1 MKGKGITERR
11 RLTAALTVTLIVA
24 VVCFFSLNS
33 FSFGATSEKSGKSS
47 SDKVSTTDSSGGN
60 DGKETVYIMQKAD
73 GNEYKR
79 VVSDEGNLKYKG
91 YDDAQL
97 PVTMK
102 VSYTLDGKDIDPAD
116 LAGESGHVKIHITYK
131 NNVKRDS
138 VYVPFAV
145 MTAFILDNDDFSN
158 VSVDNGKVIDDGT
171 RNTVVGY
178 ALPGLSE
185 SLSLNLSELDSG
197 AKDIDVPESVTIE
210 CDTTKYNVE
219 NVYSVVTDEMFQ
231 DIDMSD
237 VNNAS
242 DLKDKMDEV
251 KSAAKK
257 LANGTSQLSNGAD
270 KVASGAGK
278 LSAASKTIRNGAKGV
293 ANGTKQLQS
302 GTPALTGGISKLSA
316 GSKKVLDGNAALLAG
331 LQKMYGT
338 APKKADLSDG
348 SGTLKL
354 AAGAKALNSEVQA
367 LNLSKVSL
375 TEEQKKEIQTAA
387 ASSDKVTGAATQLS
401 SGIGAGVAG
410 KLKSTISSD
419 STKSATASKV
429 LADEN
434 VQKAVKALEAAGY
447 TEAQAKA
454 VFSGVV
460 SATLDGAASQISA
473 DTVTSSI
480 SGNVETAV
488 QQVAGAA
495 AVSGAQGVVDETNK
509 TIAGY
514 SGKITAL
521 KSATKQLQEGAEEVN
536 VGLVGKD
543 GKAEGEDNLI
553 GAAKELTAGSSE
565 VYSGITA
572 LQGGSKE
579 LVSGVNKLASGSMQL
594 YNGTVT
600 FSSKE
605 AELAS
610 GAAALAKG
618 AKTLDKSVDSAMNKA
633 KSEIDKLNASNLLDV
648 VDNAK
653 AIQKAAQNYN
663 SFGNTKTYKSVTFIY
678 KMDEVS
684 PK

>member
-1 MKGKGITERR
+1 MKGKGITERG
-11 RLTAALTVTLIVA
+11 RLTAALAVTLIVA

-47 SDKVSTTDSSGGN
+47 SNKVSTTDSSGGN
-60 DGKETVYIMQKAD
+60 DGKETVYIMQKAN

-102 VSYTLDGKDIDPAD
+102 VSYTLDGKAISPAD
-116 LAGESGHVKIHITYK
+116 LAGESGHVKIHITYT
-131 NNVKRDS
+131 NNIKRNN

-145 MTAFILDNDDFSN
+145 MTAFIFDNDDFSN

-197 AKDIDVPESVTIE
+197 AKDIDIPESVTIE

-219 NVYSVVTDEMFQ
+219 NAYSVVTDEMFQ

-278 LSAASKTIRNGAKGV
+278 LSAASKTIKNGAKDV
-293 ANGTKQLQS
+293 ASGTNLLKS
-302 GTPALTGGISKLSA
+302 KTPALAGGVSKLAA
-316 GSKKVLDGNAALLAG
+316 GSKQVSDGNAALLAG

-338 APKKADLSDG
+338 APTKADLSDG
-348 SGTLKL
+348 SGTQKL

-375 TEEQKKEIQTAA
+375 TEEQKTKIQTAA
-387 ASSDKVTGAATQLS
+387 ASKVTGAATQLS
-401 SGIGAGVAG
+401 TGIGAGVAG
-410 KLKSTISSD
+410 KLKSTISAD
-419 STKSATASKV
+419 SAKSTTVSKV

-434 VQKAVKALEAAGY
+434 IQKAVKALEAAGY
-447 TEAQAKA
+447 TEAEAKA

-460 SATLDGAASQISA
+460 STTLDGAASQISA
-473 DTVTSSI
+473 DAVTGSI
-480 SGNVETAV
+480 SGNVESTV

-509 TIAGY
+509 TIEGY

-521 KSATKQLQEGAEEVN
+521 KSATKQLQEGTEEVN
-536 VGLVGKD
+536 VGLAGKD
-543 GKAEGEDNLI
+543 GKGEGEDNLI
-553 GAAKELTAGSSE
+553 GASKELADGSSE

-594 YNGTVT
+594 YNGTVI

-653 AIQKAAQNYN
+653 AIQKAAQDYN

>member
-1 MKGKGITERR
+1 MKGKGITERG
-11 RLTAALTVTLIVA
+11 RLTAALAVTLIVA

-47 SDKVSTTDSSGGN
+47 SNKVSTTDSSGGN
-60 DGKETVYIMQKAD
+60 DGKETVYIMQKAN

-102 VSYTLDGKDIDPAD
+102 VSYTLDGKAISPAD
-116 LAGESGHVKIHITYK
+116 LAGESGHVKIHITYT
-131 NNVKRDS
+131 NNIKRNN

-145 MTAFILDNDDFSN
+145 MTAFIFDNDDFSN

-197 AKDIDVPESVTIE
+197 AKDIDIPESVTIE

-219 NVYSVVTDEMFQ
+219 NAYSVVTDEMFQ

-278 LSAASKTIRNGAKGV
+278 LSAASKTIKNGAKDV
-293 ANGTKQLQS
+293 ASGTNLLKS
-302 GTPALTGGISKLSA
+302 KTPALAGGVSKLAA
-316 GSKKVLDGNAALLAG
+316 GSKQVSDGNAALLAG
-331 LQKMYGT
+331 LKEMHGQVNVLASGASDVSKGANVVSKGIPQVISEITDMLEKITANNDSINKGT
-338 APKKADLSDG
+338 DEVVDTIITSVNQQMKAAGLNNISITEENYAAQIGSAISKADSGISQYDAAIKKLEADGQSDSDTYKEAVAAKAKLEVEKANLQETKKQLDALTNYH
-348 SGTLKL
+348 SGVKSYTQGVSDVLHRIEKNEDISKL
-354 AAGAKALNSEVQA
+354 EAGAKSVASGADNVSGGVNKVKDALSDDGDLVKGAQSLSQGSKEVY
-367 LNLSKVSL
+367 
-375 TEEQKKEIQTAA
+375 
-387 ASSDKVTGAATQLS
+387 D
-401 SGIGAGVAG
+401 
-410 KLKSTISSD
+410 
-419 STKSATASKV
+419 
-429 LADEN
+429 
-434 VQKAVKALEAAGY
+434 
-447 TEAQAKA
+447 
-454 VFSGVV
+454 GVV
-460 SATLDGAASQISA
+460 
-473 DTVTSSI
+473 
-480 SGNVETAV
+480 
-488 QQVAGAA
+488 
-495 AVSGAQGVVDETNK
+495 
-509 TIAGY
+509 
-514 SGKITAL
+514 
-521 KSATKQLQEGAEEVN
+521 
-536 VGLVGKD
+536 
-543 GKAEGEDNLI
+543 
-553 GAAKELTAGSSE
+553 
-565 VYSGITA
+565 A
-572 LQGGSKE
+572 LQGRSTE

-653 AIQKAAQNYN
+653 AIQKAAQDYN

>member
-1 MKGKGITERR
+1 MKGKGITERG
-11 RLTAALTVTLIVA
+11 RLTAALAVTLIVA

-47 SDKVSTTDSSGGN
+47 SNKVSTTDSSGGN
-60 DGKETVYIMQKAD
+60 DGKETVYIMQKAN

-102 VSYTLDGKDIDPAD
+102 VSYTLDGKAISPAD
-116 LAGESGHVKIHITYK
+116 LAGESGHVKIHITYT
-131 NNVKRDS
+131 NNIKRNN

-145 MTAFILDNDDFSN
+145 MTAFIFDNDDFSN

-197 AKDIDVPESVTIE
+197 AKDIDIPESVTIE

-219 NVYSVVTDEMFQ
+219 NAYSVVTDEMFQ

-278 LSAASKTIRNGAKGV
+278 LSAASKTIKNGAKDV
-293 ANGTKQLQS
+293 ASGTNLLKS
-302 GTPALTGGISKLSA
+302 KTPALAGGVSKLAA
-316 GSKKVLDGNAALLAG
+316 GSKQVSDGNAALLAG

-338 APKKADLSDG
+338 APTKADLSDG
-348 SGTLKL
+348 SGTQKL
-354 AAGAKALNSEVQA
+354 AVGAKALNSEVQA

-375 TEEQKKEIQTAA
+375 TEEQKTKIQTAA
-387 ASSDKVTGAATQLS
+387 ASKVTGAATQLS
-401 SGIGAGVAG
+401 TGIGAGVAG
-410 KLKSTISSD
+410 KLKSTISAD
-419 STKSATASKV
+419 SAKSTTASKV

-434 VQKAVKALEAAGY
+434 IQKAVKALEAAGY
-447 TEAQAKA
+447 TEAEAKA

-460 SATLDGAASQISA
+460 STTLDGAASQISA
-473 DTVTSSI
+473 DAVTGSI
-480 SGNVETAV
+480 SGNVESTV

-509 TIAGY
+509 TIEGY

-521 KSATKQLQEGAEEVN
+521 KSATKQLQEGTEEVN
-536 VGLVGKD
+536 VGLAGKD
-543 GKAEGEDNLI
+543 GKGEGEDNLI
-553 GAAKELTAGSSE
+553 GASKELADGSSE

-594 YNGTVT
+594 YNGTVI

-653 AIQKAAQNYN
+653 AIQKAAQDYN

>member
-1 MKGKGITERR
+1 MKGKGITERG
-11 RLTAALTVTLIVA
+11 RLTAALAVTLIVA

-47 SDKVSTTDSSGGN
+47 SNKVSTTDSSGGN
-60 DGKETVYIMQKAD
+60 DGKETVYIMQKAN

-102 VSYTLDGKDIDPAD
+102 VSYTLDGKAISPAD
-116 LAGESGHVKIHITYK
+116 LAGESGHVKIHITYT
-131 NNVKRDS
+131 NNIKRNN

-145 MTAFILDNDDFSN
+145 MTAFIFDNDDFST

-197 AKDIDVPESVTIE
+197 AKDIDIPESVTIE

-219 NVYSVVTDEMFQ
+219 NAYSVVTDEMFQ

-251 KSAAKK
+251 KNAAKK

-278 LSAASKTIRNGAKGV
+278 LSAASKTIKNGAKDV
-293 ANGTKQLQS
+293 ASGTNLLKS
-302 GTPALTGGISKLSA
+302 KTPALAGGVSKLAA
-316 GSKKVLDGNAALLAG
+316 GSKQVSDGNAALLAG

-338 APKKADLSDG
+338 APTKADLSDG
-348 SGTLKL
+348 SGTQKL

-375 TEEQKKEIQTAA
+375 TEEQKTKIQTAA
-387 ASSDKVTGAATQLS
+387 ASKVTGAATQLS
-401 SGIGAGVAG
+401 TGIGAGVAG
-410 KLKSTISSD
+410 KLKSTISAD
-419 STKSATASKV
+419 SAKSTTVSKV

-434 VQKAVKALEAAGY
+434 IQKAVKALEAEGY
-447 TEAQAKA
+447 TEAEAKA

-460 SATLDGAASQISA
+460 STTLDGAASQISA
-473 DTVTSSI
+473 DAVTGSI
-480 SGNVETAV
+480 SGNVESTV

-509 TIAGY
+509 TIEGY

-521 KSATKQLQEGAEEVN
+521 KSATKHLQEG
-536 VGLVGKD
+536 
-543 GKAEGEDNLI
+543 
-553 GAAKELTAGSSE
+553 T
-565 VYSGITA
+565 
-572 LQGGSKE
+572 
-579 LVSGVNKLASGSMQL
+579 
-594 YNGTVT
+594 
-600 FSSKE
+600 
-605 AELAS
+605 
-610 GAAALAKG
+610 
-618 AKTLDKSVDSAMNKA
+618 
-633 KSEIDKLNASNLLDV
+633 
-648 VDNAK
+648 
-653 AIQKAAQNYN
+653 
-663 SFGNTKTYKSVTFIY
+663 
-678 KMDEVS
+678 
-684 PK
+684 

>member
-1 MKGKGITERR
+1 MKGKGITERG
-11 RLTAALTVTLIVA
+11 RLTAALAVTLIVA

-47 SDKVSTTDSSGGN
+47 SNKVSTTDSSGGN
-60 DGKETVYIMQKAD
+60 DGKETVYIMQKAN

-102 VSYTLDGKDIDPAD
+102 VSYTLDGKAISPAD
-116 LAGESGHVKIHITYK
+116 LAGESGHVKIHITYT
-131 NNVKRDS
+131 NNIKRNN

-145 MTAFILDNDDFSN
+145 MTAFIFDNDDFSN

-197 AKDIDVPESVTIE
+197 AKDIDIPESVTIE

-219 NVYSVVTDEMFQ
+219 NAYSVVTDEMFQ

-278 LSAASKTIRNGAKGV
+278 LSAASKTIKNGAKDV
-293 ANGTKQLQS
+293 ASGTNLLKS
-302 GTPALTGGISKLSA
+302 KTPALTGGISKLAA
-316 GSKKVLDGNAALLAG
+316 GSKQVSDGNAALLAG

-338 APKKADLSDG
+338 APTKADLSDG
-348 SGTLKL
+348 SGTQKL

-375 TEEQKKEIQTAA
+375 TEEQKTKIQTAA
-387 ASSDKVTGAATQLS
+387 ASKVTGAATQLS
-401 SGIGAGVAG
+401 TGIGAGVAG
-410 KLKSTISSD
+410 KLKSTISAD
-419 STKSATASKV
+419 SAKSTTVSKV

-434 VQKAVKALEAAGY
+434 IQKAVKALEAAGY
-447 TEAQAKA
+447 TEAEAKA

-460 SATLDGAASQISA
+460 STTLDGAASQISA
-473 DTVTSSI
+473 DAVTGSI
-480 SGNVETAV
+480 SGNVESTV

-509 TIAGY
+509 TIEGY

-521 KSATKQLQEGAEEVN
+521 KSATKQLQEGTEEVN
-536 VGLVGKD
+536 VGLAGKD
-543 GKAEGEDNLI
+543 GKGEGEDNLI
-553 GAAKELTAGSSE
+553 GASKELADGSSE

-594 YNGTVT
+594 YNGTVI

-618 AKTLDKSVDSAMNKA
+618 AKTLDKSVDSAMNEA

-653 AIQKAAQNYN
+653 AIQNAAQNYN

>member
-1 MKGKGITERR
+1 MKGKGITERG
-11 RLTAALTVTLIVA
+11 RLTAALAVTLIVA

-47 SDKVSTTDSSGGN
+47 SNKVSTTDSSGGN
-60 DGKETVYIMQKAD
+60 DGKETVYIMQKAN

-102 VSYTLDGKDIDPAD
+102 VSYTLDGKAISPAD
-116 LAGESGHVKIHITYK
+116 LAGESGHVKIHITYT
-131 NNVKRDS
+131 NNIKRNN

-145 MTAFILDNDDFSN
+145 MTAFIFDNDDFSN

-197 AKDIDVPESVTIE
+197 AKDIDIPESVTIE

-219 NVYSVVTDEMFQ
+219 NAYSVVTDEMFQ

-278 LSAASKTIRNGAKGV
+278 LSAASKTIKNGAKDV
-293 ANGTKQLQS
+293 ASGTNLLKS
-302 GTPALTGGISKLSA
+302 KTPALAGGVSKLAA
-316 GSKKVLDGNAALLAG
+316 GSKQVSDGNAALLAG
-331 LQKMYGT
+331 LKEMHGQVNVLASGASDVSKGANVVSKGIPQVISEITDKLEKITANNDSINKGT
-338 APKKADLSDG
+338 DEVVDTIITSVNQQMKAAGLNNISITEENYAAQIGSAISKADSGISQYDAAIKKLEADGQSDSDTYKEAVAAKAKLEVEKANLQETKKQLDALTNYH
-348 SGTLKL
+348 SGVKSYTQGVSDVLHGIEKNGDISEL
-354 AAGAKALNSEVQA
+354 EAGAKSVASGADNVSGGVNKVKDALSDDGDLVKGAQSLSQGSKEVY
-367 LNLSKVSL
+367 
-375 TEEQKKEIQTAA
+375 
-387 ASSDKVTGAATQLS
+387 D
-401 SGIGAGVAG
+401 
-410 KLKSTISSD
+410 
-419 STKSATASKV
+419 
-429 LADEN
+429 
-434 VQKAVKALEAAGY
+434 
-447 TEAQAKA
+447 
-454 VFSGVV
+454 GVV
-460 SATLDGAASQISA
+460 
-473 DTVTSSI
+473 
-480 SGNVETAV
+480 
-488 QQVAGAA
+488 
-495 AVSGAQGVVDETNK
+495 
-509 TIAGY
+509 
-514 SGKITAL
+514 
-521 KSATKQLQEGAEEVN
+521 
-536 VGLVGKD
+536 
-543 GKAEGEDNLI
+543 
-553 GAAKELTAGSSE
+553 
-565 VYSGITA
+565 A
-572 LQGGSKE
+572 LQGGSTE

-653 AIQKAAQNYN
+653 AIQKAAQDYN

>member
-1 MKGKGITERR
+1 MKGKGITERG
-11 RLTAALTVTLIVA
+11 RLTAALAVTLIVA

-47 SDKVSTTDSSGGN
+47 SNKVSTTDSSGGN
-60 DGKETVYIMQKAD
+60 DGKETVYIMQKAN

-102 VSYTLDGKDIDPAD
+102 VSYTLDGKAISPAD
-116 LAGESGHVKIHITYK
+116 LAGESGHVKIHITYT
-131 NNVKRDS
+131 NNIKRNN

-145 MTAFILDNDDFSN
+145 MTAFIFDNDDFSN

-197 AKDIDVPESVTIE
+197 AKDIDIPESVTIE

-219 NVYSVVTDEMFQ
+219 NAYSVVTDEMFQ

-278 LSAASKTIRNGAKGV
+278 LSAASKTIKNGAKDV
-293 ANGTKQLQS
+293 ASGTNLLKS
-302 GTPALTGGISKLSA
+302 KTPALAGGVSKLA
-316 GSKKVLDGNAALLAG
+316 TGSKQVSDGNAALLAG

-338 APKKADLSDG
+338 APTKADLSDG
-348 SGTLKL
+348 SGTQKL

-375 TEEQKKEIQTAA
+375 TEEQKTKIQTAA
-387 ASSDKVTGAATQLS
+387 ASKVTGAATQLS
-401 SGIGAGVAG
+401 TGIGAGVAG
-410 KLKSTISSD
+410 KLKSTISAD
-419 STKSATASKV
+419 STKSTTASKV

-434 VQKAVKALEAAGY
+434 IQKAVKALEAAGY
-447 TEAQAKA
+447 TEAEAKA

-460 SATLDGAASQISA
+460 STTLDGAASQISA
-473 DTVTSSI
+473 DAVTGSI
-480 SGNVETAV
+480 SGNVESTV

-509 TIAGY
+509 TIEGY

-521 KSATKQLQEGAEEVN
+521 KSATKQLQEGTEEVN
-536 VGLVGKD
+536 VGLAGKD
-543 GKAEGEDNLI
+543 GKGEGEDNLI
-553 GAAKELTAGSSE
+553 GASKELADGSSE

-594 YNGTVT
+594 YNGTVI

-653 AIQKAAQNYN
+653 AIQNAAQNYN

-684 PK
+684 PI

>member
-1 MKGKGITERR
+1 MKGKGITERG
-11 RLTAALTVTLIVA
+11 RLTAALAVTLIVA

-47 SDKVSTTDSSGGN
+47 SNKVSTTDSSGGN
-60 DGKETVYIMQKAD
+60 DGKETVYIMQKAN

-102 VSYTLDGKDIDPAD
+102 VSYTLDGKAISPAD
-116 LAGESGHVKIHITYK
+116 LAGESGHVKIHITYT
-131 NNVKRDS
+131 NNIKRNN

-145 MTAFILDNDDFSN
+145 MTAFIFDNDDFSN

-197 AKDIDVPESVTIE
+197 AKDIDIPESVTIE

-219 NVYSVVTDEMFQ
+219 NAYSVVTDEMFQ

-251 KSAAKK
+251 KNAAKK

-278 LSAASKTIRNGAKGV
+278 LSAASKTIKNGAKDV
-293 ANGTKQLQS
+293 ASGTNLLKS
-302 GTPALTGGISKLSA
+302 KTPALAGGVSKLAA
-316 GSKKVLDGNAALLAG
+316 GSKQVSDGNAALLAG

-338 APKKADLSDG
+338 APTKADLSDG
-348 SGTLKL
+348 SGTQKL

-375 TEEQKKEIQTAA
+375 TEEQKTKIQTAA
-387 ASSDKVTGAATQLS
+387 ASKVTGAATQLS
-401 SGIGAGVAG
+401 TGIGAGVAG
-410 KLKSTISSD
+410 KLKSTISAD
-419 STKSATASKV
+419 SAKSTTVSKV

-434 VQKAVKALEAAGY
+434 IQKAVKALEAAGY
-447 TEAQAKA
+447 TEAEAKA

-460 SATLDGAASQISA
+460 STTLDGAASQISA
-473 DTVTSSI
+473 DAVTGSI
-480 SGNVETAV
+480 SGNVESTV

-521 KSATKQLQEGAEEVN
+521 KSATKQLQEGTEEVN
-536 VGLVGKD
+536 VGLAGKD
-543 GKAEGEDNLI
+543 GKGEGEDNLI
-553 GAAKELTAGSSE
+553 GASKELADGSSE

-594 YNGTVT
+594 YNGTVI

-610 GAAALAKG
+610 GAATLAKG

-653 AIQKAAQNYN
+653 AIQKAAQDYN

>member
-1 MKGKGITERR
+1 MKGKGITERG
-11 RLTAALTVTLIVA
+11 RLTAALAVTLIVA

-47 SDKVSTTDSSGGN
+47 SNKVSTTDSSGGN
-60 DGKETVYIMQKAD
+60 DGKETVYIMQKAN

-102 VSYTLDGKDIDPAD
+102 VSYTLDGKAISPAD
-116 LAGESGHVKIHITYK
+116 LAGESGHVKIHITYT
-131 NNVKRDS
+131 NNIKRNN

-145 MTAFILDNDDFSN
+145 MTAFIFDNDDFSN

-197 AKDIDVPESVTIE
+197 AKDIDIPESVTIE

-219 NVYSVVTDEMFQ
+219 NAYSVVTDEMFQ

-278 LSAASKTIRNGAKGV
+278 LSAASKTIKNGAKDV
-293 ANGTKQLQS
+293 ASGTNLLKS
-302 GTPALTGGISKLSA
+302 KTPALAGGVSKLAA
-316 GSKKVLDGNAALLAG
+316 GSKQVSDGNAALLAG
-331 LQKMYGT
+331 LKEMHGQVNVLASGASDVSKGANVVSKGIPQVISGITDKLEKIT
-338 APKKADLSDG
+338 ANNDSINKETDEVVDTIITSVNQQMKAAGLNNISITEENYAAQIGSAISKADSGISQYDAAIKKLEADGQSDSDTYKEAVAAKAKLEVEKANLQETKKQLDALTNYH
-348 SGTLKL
+348 SGVKSYTQGDSDVLHEIEKNEDISKL
-354 AAGAKALNSEVQA
+354 EAGAKSVASGADNVSGGVNKVKDALSDDGDLVKGAQSLSQGSKEVY
-367 LNLSKVSL
+367 
-375 TEEQKKEIQTAA
+375 
-387 ASSDKVTGAATQLS
+387 D
-401 SGIGAGVAG
+401 
-410 KLKSTISSD
+410 
-419 STKSATASKV
+419 
-429 LADEN
+429 
-434 VQKAVKALEAAGY
+434 
-447 TEAQAKA
+447 
-454 VFSGVV
+454 GVV
-460 SATLDGAASQISA
+460 
-473 DTVTSSI
+473 
-480 SGNVETAV
+480 
-488 QQVAGAA
+488 
-495 AVSGAQGVVDETNK
+495 
-509 TIAGY
+509 
-514 SGKITAL
+514 
-521 KSATKQLQEGAEEVN
+521 
-536 VGLVGKD
+536 
-543 GKAEGEDNLI
+543 
-553 GAAKELTAGSSE
+553 
-565 VYSGITA
+565 A
-572 LQGGSKE
+572 LQGGSTE

-653 AIQKAAQNYN
+653 AIQKAAQDYN

>member
-1 MKGKGITERR
+1 MKGKGITERG
-11 RLTAALTVTLIVA
+11 RLTAALAVTLIVA

-47 SDKVSTTDSSGGN
+47 SNKVSTTDSSGGN
-60 DGKETVYIMQKAD
+60 DGKETVYIMQKAN

-102 VSYTLDGKDIDPAD
+102 VSYTLDGKAISPAD
-116 LAGESGHVKIHITYK
+116 LAGESGHVKIHITYT
-131 NNVKRDS
+131 NNIKRNN

-145 MTAFILDNDDFSN
+145 MTAFIFDNDDFSN

-197 AKDIDVPESVTIE
+197 AKDIDIPESVTIE

-219 NVYSVVTDEMFQ
+219 NAYSVVTDEMFQ

-278 LSAASKTIRNGAKGV
+278 LSAASKTIKNGAKDV
-293 ANGTKQLQS
+293 ASGTNLIKS
-302 GTPALTGGISKLSA
+302 KTPALARGVSKLAA
-316 GSKKVLDGNAALLAG
+316 GSKQVSDGNAALLAG
-331 LQKMYGT
+331 LKEMHGQVNVLASGASDVSKGANDVSKGIPQVISGITDNLEEITANNDSINKGT
-338 APKKADLSDG
+338 DEVVDTIITSVNQQMKAAGLNNISITEENYADQIGSAISKAD
-348 SGTLKL
+348 
-354 AAGAKALNSEVQA
+354 
-367 LNLSKVSL
+367 
-375 TEEQKKEIQTAA
+375 
-387 ASSDKVTGAATQLS
+387 
-401 SGIGAGVAG
+401 SGISQYDAAI
-410 KLKSTISSD
+410 KR
-419 STKSATASKV
+419 
-429 LADEN
+429 
-434 VQKAVKALEAAGY
+434 LEAAGQSDSDTY
-447 TEAQAKA
+447 KEAVAAKA
-454 VFSGVV
+454 KLEVEKANLQGTKKQLDALTNYHSGVKSYTQGV
-460 SATLDGAASQISA
+460 SDVLHGIEKSKDIS
-473 DTVTSSI
+473 
-480 SGNVETAV
+480 ELE
-488 QQVAGAA
+488 AGAKSVA
-495 AVSGAQGVVDETNK
+495 SGADSVSGGVNKVKDALSDDGDLVKGAQSLSQGSKEVYDGVV
-509 TIAGY
+509 
-514 SGKITAL
+514 
-521 KSATKQLQEGAEEVN
+521 
-536 VGLVGKD
+536 
-543 GKAEGEDNLI
+543 
-553 GAAKELTAGSSE
+553 
-565 VYSGITA
+565 A
-572 LQGGSKE
+572 LQGGSTE

-594 YNGTVT
+594 YNGTVI

-653 AIQKAAQNYN
+653 AIQKAAQDYN

>member
-1 MKGKGITERR
+1 MKGKGITERG
-11 RLTAALTVTLIVA
+11 RLTAALAVTLIVA

-47 SDKVSTTDSSGGN
+47 SNKVSTTDSSGGN
-60 DGKETVYIMQKAD
+60 DGKETVYIMQKAN

-102 VSYTLDGKDIDPAD
+102 VSYTLDGKAISPAD
-116 LAGESGHVKIHITYK
+116 LAGESGHVKIHITYT
-131 NNVKRDS
+131 NNIKRNN

-145 MTAFILDNDDFSN
+145 MTAFIFDNDDFSN

-197 AKDIDVPESVTIE
+197 AKDIDIPESVTIE

-219 NVYSVVTDEMFQ
+219 NAYSVVTDEMFQ

-278 LSAASKTIRNGAKGV
+278 LSAASKTIKNGAKDV
-293 ANGTKQLQS
+293 ASGTNLLKS
-302 GTPALTGGISKLSA
+302 KTPALTGGISKLAA
-316 GSKKVLDGNAALLAG
+316 GSKQVSDGNAALLAG
-331 LQKMYGT
+331 LKKMHSQVNVLASGASDVSKGANDVSKVVSGITDNLKKITANNDSINKGT
-338 APKKADLSDG
+338 DEVVDTIIASVNQQMK
-348 SGTLKL
+348 
-354 AAGAKALNSEVQA
+354 AAGLGTI
-367 LNLSKVSL
+367 
-375 TEEQKKEIQTAA
+375 TEKNY
-387 ASSDKVTGAATQLS
+387 ASQLGS
-401 SGIGAGVAG
+401 AISSADSGISQYDAAI
-410 KLKSTISSD
+410 KK
-419 STKSATASKV
+419 
-429 LADEN
+429 
-434 VQKAVKALEAAGY
+434 LEAAGQTDSDTY
-447 TEAQAKA
+447 KEAVAAKA
-454 VFSGVV
+454 KLEVEKATLQGTKKQLDALTNYHSGVKSYTQGV
-460 SATLDGAASQISA
+460 SDVLNGIEKSEDISKL
-473 DTVTSSI
+473 
-480 SGNVETAV
+480 E
-488 QQVAGAA
+488 AGAKSVA
-495 AVSGAQGVVDETNK
+495 YGADSVSGGVNKVKDALSDDGDLVKGAQ
-509 TIAGY
+509 
-514 SGKITAL
+514 SL
-521 KSATKQLQEGAEEVN
+521 SQ
-536 VGLVGKD
+536 
-543 GKAEGEDNLI
+543 
-553 GAAKELTAGSSE
+553 GSKE

-572 LQGGSKE
+572 LQGGSTE

-633 KSEIDKLNASNLLDV
+633 KSEIDKLSASNLLDV

-653 AIQKAAQNYN
+653 AIQKAAQDYN

>member
-1 MKGKGITERR
+1 MKGKGITERG
-11 RLTAALTVTLIVA
+11 RLTAALAVTLIVA

-33 FSFGATSEKSGKSS
+33 FSFGATSEKNGKSS
-47 SDKVSTTDSSGGN
+47 SNKVSTTDSSG
-60 DGKETVYIMQKAD
+60 GKETVYIMQKAN

-102 VSYTLDGKDIDPAD
+102 VSYTLDGKAISPAD
-116 LAGESGHVKIHITYK
+116 LAGESGHVKIHITYT
-131 NNVKRDS
+131 NNIKRNN

-145 MTAFILDNDDFSN
+145 MTAFIFDNDDFSN

-197 AKDIDVPESVTIE
+197 AKDIDIPESVTIE

-219 NVYSVVTDEMFQ
+219 NAYSVVTDEMFQ

-278 LSAASKTIRNGAKGV
+278 LSAASKTIKNGAKDV
-293 ANGTKQLQS
+293 ASGTNLLKS
-302 GTPALTGGISKLSA
+302 KTPALAGGVSKLAA
-316 GSKKVLDGNAALLAG
+316 GSKQVSDGNAALLAG
-331 LQKMYGT
+331 LKEMHGQVNVLASGASDVSKGANDVSKGIPQVISGITDNLEEITANNDSINKGT
-338 APKKADLSDG
+338 DEVVDTIITSVNQQMKAAGLNNISITEENYAAQIGSAISKAD
-348 SGTLKL
+348 
-354 AAGAKALNSEVQA
+354 
-367 LNLSKVSL
+367 
-375 TEEQKKEIQTAA
+375 
-387 ASSDKVTGAATQLS
+387 
-401 SGIGAGVAG
+401 SGISQYDAAI
-410 KLKSTISSD
+410 KK
-419 STKSATASKV
+419 
-429 LADEN
+429 
-434 VQKAVKALEAAGY
+434 LEAAGQSDSDTY
-447 TEAQAKA
+447 KEAVAAKA
-454 VFSGVV
+454 KLEVEKANLQGTKKQLDALTNYHSGVKSYTQGV
-460 SATLDGAASQISA
+460 SDVLHGIEKSKDISKL
-473 DTVTSSI
+473 
-480 SGNVETAV
+480 E
-488 QQVAGAA
+488 AGAKSVA
-495 AVSGAQGVVDETNK
+495 SGADSVSGGVNKVKDALSDDGDLVKGAQSLSQGSKEVYDGVV
-509 TIAGY
+509 
-514 SGKITAL
+514 
-521 KSATKQLQEGAEEVN
+521 
-536 VGLVGKD
+536 
-543 GKAEGEDNLI
+543 
-553 GAAKELTAGSSE
+553 
-565 VYSGITA
+565 A
-572 LQGGSKE
+572 LQGGSTE

-653 AIQKAAQNYN
+653 AIQKAAQDYN

>member
-1 MKGKGITERR
+1 MKGKGITERG
-11 RLTAALTVTLIVA
+11 RLTAALAVTLIVA

-47 SDKVSTTDSSGGN
+47 SNKVSTTDSSGGN
-60 DGKETVYIMQKAD
+60 DGKETVYIMQKAN

-102 VSYTLDGKDIDPAD
+102 VSYTLDGKAISPAD
-116 LAGESGHVKIHITYK
+116 LAGESGHVKIHITYT
-131 NNVKRDS
+131 NNIKRNN

-145 MTAFILDNDDFSN
+145 MTAFIFDNDDFSN

-197 AKDIDVPESVTIE
+197 AKDIDIPESVTIE

-219 NVYSVVTDEMFQ
+219 NAYSVVTDEMFQ

-278 LSAASKTIRNGAKGV
+278 LSAASKTIKNGAKDV
-293 ANGTKQLQS
+293 ASGTNLLKS
-302 GTPALTGGISKLSA
+302 KTPALAGGVSKLA
-316 GSKKVLDGNAALLAG
+316 TGSKQVSDGNAALLAG

-338 APKKADLSDG
+338 APTKADLSDG
-348 SGTLKL
+348 SGTQKL

-375 TEEQKKEIQTAA
+375 TEEQKTKIQTAA
-387 ASSDKVTGAATQLS
+387 ASKVTGAATQLS
-401 SGIGAGVAG
+401 TGIGAGVAG
-410 KLKSTISSD
+410 KLKSTISAD
-419 STKSATASKV
+419 STKSTTASKV

-434 VQKAVKALEAAGY
+434 IQKAVKALEAAGY
-447 TEAQAKA
+447 TEAEAKA

-460 SATLDGAASQISA
+460 STTLDGAASQISA
-473 DTVTSSI
+473 DAVTGSI
-480 SGNVETAV
+480 SGNVESTV

-509 TIAGY
+509 TIEGY

-521 KSATKQLQEGAEEVN
+521 KSATKQLQEGTEEVN
-536 VGLVGKD
+536 VGLAGKD
-543 GKAEGEDNLI
+543 GKGEGEDNLI
-553 GAAKELTAGSSE
+553 GASKELADGSSE

-594 YNGTVT
+594 YNGTVI

-653 AIQKAAQNYN
+653 AIQNAAQNYN

>member
-1 MKGKGITERR
+1 MKGKGITERG
-11 RLTAALTVTLIVA
+11 RLTAALAVTLIVA

-47 SDKVSTTDSSGGN
+47 SNKVSTTDSSGGN
-60 DGKETVYIMQKAD
+60 DGKETVYIMQKAN

-102 VSYTLDGKDIDPAD
+102 VSYTLDGKAISPAD
-116 LAGESGHVKIHITYK
+116 LAGESGHVKIHITYT
-131 NNVKRDS
+131 NNIKRNN

-145 MTAFILDNDDFSN
+145 MTAFIFDNDDFSN

-197 AKDIDVPESVTIE
+197 AKDIDIPESVTIE

-219 NVYSVVTDEMFQ
+219 NAYSVVTDEMFQ

-278 LSAASKTIRNGAKGV
+278 LSAASKTIKNGAKDV
-293 ANGTKQLQS
+293 ASGTNLLKS
-302 GTPALTGGISKLSA
+302 KTPALAGGVSKLAA
-316 GSKKVLDGNAALLAG
+316 GSKQVSDGNAALLAG

-338 APKKADLSDG
+338 APTKADLSDG
-348 SGTLKL
+348 SGTQKL
-354 AAGAKALNSEVQA
+354 AVGAKALNSEVQA

-375 TEEQKKEIQTAA
+375 TEEQKTKIQTDA
-387 ASSDKVTGAATQLS
+387 ASKVTRTATQLS
-401 SGIGAGVAG
+401 TGIGAGVAG
-410 KLKSTISSD
+410 KLKSTISAD
-419 STKSATASKV
+419 STKSETASKV
-429 LADEN
+429 LADEDI
-434 VQKAVKALEAAGY
+434 QKAVKALEAAGY
-447 TEAQAKA
+447 TEAEAKA

-460 SATLDGAASQISA
+460 SKTLDGAASKISA
-473 DTVTSSI
+473 DAVTGSI
-480 SGNVETAV
+480 SGKVESTV

-509 TIAGY
+509 TIEGY

-521 KSATKQLQEGAEEVN
+521 KSATKQLQEGTEEVN
-536 VGLVGKD
+536 VGLAGKD
-543 GKAEGEDNLI
+543 GKGEGEDNLI
-553 GAAKELTAGSSE
+553 GASKELADGSSE

-594 YNGTVT
+594 YNGTVI

-653 AIQKAAQNYN
+653 AIQKAAQDYN

>member
-1 MKGKGITERR
+1 MKGKGITERG
-11 RLTAALTVTLIVA
+11 RLTAALAVTLIVA

-47 SDKVSTTDSSGGN
+47 SNKVSTTDSSGGN
-60 DGKETVYIMQKAD
+60 DGKETVYIMQKAN

-102 VSYTLDGKDIDPAD
+102 VSYTLDGKAISPAD
-116 LAGESGHVKIHITYK
+116 LAGESGHVKIHITYT
-131 NNVKRDS
+131 NNIKRNN

-145 MTAFILDNDDFSN
+145 MTAFIFDNDDFSN

-197 AKDIDVPESVTIE
+197 AKDIDIPESVTIE

-219 NVYSVVTDEMFQ
+219 NAYSVVTDEMFQ

-278 LSAASKTIRNGAKGV
+278 LSAASKTIKNGAKDV
-293 ANGTKQLQS
+293 ASGTNLLKS
-302 GTPALTGGISKLSA
+302 KTPALAGGVSKLAA
-316 GSKKVLDGNAALLAG
+316 GSKQVSDGNAALLAG

-338 APKKADLSDG
+338 APTKADLSDG
-348 SGTLKL
+348 SGTQKL

-375 TEEQKKEIQTAA
+375 TEEQKTKIQTAA
-387 ASSDKVTGAATQLS
+387 ASKVTGAATQLS
-401 SGIGAGVAG
+401 TGIGAGVAG
-410 KLKSTISSD
+410 KLKSTISAD
-419 STKSATASKV
+419 SAKSTTVSKV

-434 VQKAVKALEAAGY
+434 IQKAVKALEAAGY
-447 TEAQAKA
+447 TEAEAKA

-460 SATLDGAASQISA
+460 STTLDGAASQISA
-473 DTVTSSI
+473 DAVTGSI
-480 SGNVETAV
+480 SGNVESTV

-509 TIAGY
+509 TIEGY

-521 KSATKQLQEGAEEVN
+521 KSATKQLQEGTEEVN
-536 VGLVGKD
+536 VGLAGKD
-543 GKAEGEDNLI
+543 GKGEGEDNLI
-553 GAAKELTAGSSE
+553 GASKELADGSSE

-594 YNGTVT
+594 YNGTVI

-610 GAAALAKG
+610 GAVALAKG
-618 AKTLDKSVDSAMNKA
+618 AKTLDKSVDSAMNEA

-653 AIQKAAQNYN
+653 AIQNAAQNYN

>member
-1 MKGKGITERR
+1 MKGKGITERG
-11 RLTAALTVTLIVA
+11 RLTAALAVTLIVA

-47 SDKVSTTDSSGGN
+47 SNKVSTTDSSGGN
-60 DGKETVYIMQKAD
+60 DGKETVYIMQKAN

-102 VSYTLDGKDIDPAD
+102 VSYTLDGKAISPAD
-116 LAGESGHVKIHITYK
+116 LAGESGHVKIHITYT
-131 NNVKRDS
+131 NNIKRNN

-145 MTAFILDNDDFSN
+145 MTAFIFDNDDFSN

-197 AKDIDVPESVTIE
+197 AKDIDIPESVTIE

-219 NVYSVVTDEMFQ
+219 NAYSVVTDEMFQ

-278 LSAASKTIRNGAKGV
+278 LSAASKTIKNGAKDV
-293 ANGTKQLQS
+293 ASGTNLLKS
-302 GTPALTGGISKLSA
+302 KTPALAGGVSKLAA
-316 GSKKVLDGNAALLAG
+316 GSKQVSDGNAALLAG

-338 APKKADLSDG
+338 APTKADLSDG
-348 SGTLKL
+348 SGTQKL

-375 TEEQKKEIQTAA
+375 TEEQKTKIQTDA
-387 ASSDKVTGAATQLS
+387 ASKVTGTAKQLS
-401 SGIGAGVAG
+401 TGIGAGVAG
-410 KLKSTISSD
+410 ELKSTISSD

-434 VQKAVKALEAAGY
+434 VQKAVEALEAAGVK
-447 TEAQAKA
+447 EADAKA
-454 VFSGVV
+454 IFSRVV
-460 SATLDGAASQISA
+460 STTLDGAASQISA

-495 AVSGAQGVVDETNK
+495 AVSGAQGAVDKANE

-521 KSATKQLQEGAEEVN
+521 KSATKQLQEGTEEVN
-536 VGLVGKD
+536 VGLAGKD
-543 GKAEGEDNLI
+543 GKGEGEDNLI
-553 GAAKELTAGSSE
+553 GASKELADGSSE

-594 YNGTVT
+594 YNGTVI

-653 AIQKAAQNYN
+653 AIQNAAQNYN

>member
-1 MKGKGITERR
+1 MKGKGITERG
-11 RLTAALTVTLIVA
+11 RLTAALAVTLIVA

-47 SDKVSTTDSSGGN
+47 SNKVSTTDSSGGN
-60 DGKETVYIMQKAD
+60 DGKETVYIMQKAN

-102 VSYTLDGKDIDPAD
+102 VSYTLDGKAISPAD
-116 LAGESGHVKIHITYK
+116 LAGESGHVKIHITYT
-131 NNVKRDS
+131 NNIKRNN

-145 MTAFILDNDDFSN
+145 MTAFIFDNDDFSN

-197 AKDIDVPESVTIE
+197 AKDIDIPESVTIE

-219 NVYSVVTDEMFQ
+219 NAYSVVTDEMFQ

-278 LSAASKTIRNGAKGV
+278 LSAASKTIKNGAKDV
-293 ANGTKQLQS
+293 ASGTNLLKS
-302 GTPALTGGISKLSA
+302 KTPALAGGVSKLAA
-316 GSKKVLDGNAALLAG
+316 GSKQVSDGNAALLAG
-331 LQKMYGT
+331 LKEMHGQVNVLASGASDVSKGANVVSKGIPQVISEITDKLEKITANNDSINKGT
-338 APKKADLSDG
+338 DEVVDTIITSVNQQMKAAGLNNISITEENYAAQIGSAISKADSGISQYDAAIKKLEADGQSDSDTYKEAVAAKAKLEVEKANLQETKKQLDALTNYH
-348 SGTLKL
+348 SGVKSYTQGVSDVLHRIEKNEDISKL
-354 AAGAKALNSEVQA
+354 EAGAKSVASGADNVSGGVNKVKDALSDDGDLVKGAQSLSQGSKEVY
-367 LNLSKVSL
+367 
-375 TEEQKKEIQTAA
+375 
-387 ASSDKVTGAATQLS
+387 D
-401 SGIGAGVAG
+401 
-410 KLKSTISSD
+410 
-419 STKSATASKV
+419 
-429 LADEN
+429 
-434 VQKAVKALEAAGY
+434 
-447 TEAQAKA
+447 
-454 VFSGVV
+454 GVV
-460 SATLDGAASQISA
+460 
-473 DTVTSSI
+473 
-480 SGNVETAV
+480 
-488 QQVAGAA
+488 
-495 AVSGAQGVVDETNK
+495 
-509 TIAGY
+509 
-514 SGKITAL
+514 
-521 KSATKQLQEGAEEVN
+521 
-536 VGLVGKD
+536 
-543 GKAEGEDNLI
+543 
-553 GAAKELTAGSSE
+553 
-565 VYSGITA
+565 A
-572 LQGGSKE
+572 LQGGSTE

-594 YNGTVT
+594 YNGTVI

-653 AIQKAAQNYN
+653 AIQKAAQDYN

>member
-1 MKGKGITERR
+1 MKGKGITERG
-11 RLTAALTVTLIVA
+11 RLTAALAVTLIVA

-47 SDKVSTTDSSGGN
+47 SNKVSTTDSSGGN
-60 DGKETVYIMQKAD
+60 DGKETVYIMQKAN

-102 VSYTLDGKDIDPAD
+102 VSYTLDGKAISPAD
-116 LAGESGHVKIHITYK
+116 LAGESGHVKIHITYT
-131 NNVKRDS
+131 NNIKRNN

-145 MTAFILDNDDFSN
+145 MTAFIFDNDDFSN
-158 VSVDNGKVIDDGT
+158 VSIDNGKVIDDGT

-197 AKDIDVPESVTIE
+197 AKDIDIPESVTIE

-219 NVYSVVTDEMFQ
+219 NAYSVVTDEMFQ
-231 DIDMSD
+231 DLDMSD

-278 LSAASKTIRNGAKGV
+278 LSAASKTIKNGAKDV
-293 ANGTKQLQS
+293 ASGTNLLKS
-302 GTPALTGGISKLSA
+302 KTPALAGGVSKLAA
-316 GSKKVLDGNAALLAG
+316 GSKQVSDGNAALLAG

-338 APKKADLSDG
+338 APTKADLSDG
-348 SGTLKL
+348 SGTQKL
-354 AAGAKALNSEVQA
+354 AVGAKALNSEVQA

-375 TEEQKKEIQTAA
+375 TEEQKTKIQTAA
-387 ASSDKVTGAATQLS
+387 ASKVTGAATQLS
-401 SGIGAGVAG
+401 TGIGAGVAG
-410 KLKSTISSD
+410 KLKSTISAD
-419 STKSATASKV
+419 SAKSTTVSKV

-434 VQKAVKALEAAGY
+434 IQKAVKALEAAGY
-447 TEAQAKA
+447 TEAEAKA

-460 SATLDGAASQISA
+460 STTLDGAASQISA
-473 DTVTSSI
+473 DAVTGSI
-480 SGNVETAV
+480 SGNVESTV

-509 TIAGY
+509 TIEGY

-521 KSATKQLQEGAEEVN
+521 KSATKQLQEGTEEVN
-536 VGLVGKD
+536 VGLAGKD
-543 GKAEGEDNLI
+543 GKGEGEDNLI
-553 GAAKELTAGSSE
+553 GASKELADGSSE

-594 YNGTVT
+594 YNGTVI

-653 AIQKAAQNYN
+653 AIQKAAQDYN

>member
-1 MKGKGITERR
+1 MKGKGITERG
-11 RLTAALTVTLIVA
+11 RLTAALAVTLIVA

-47 SDKVSTTDSSGGN
+47 SNKVSTTDSSGGN
-60 DGKETVYIMQKAD
+60 DGKETVYIMQKAN

-102 VSYTLDGKDIDPAD
+102 VSYTLDGKAISPAD
-116 LAGESGHVKIHITYK
+116 LAGESGHVKIHITYT
-131 NNVKRDS
+131 NNIKRNN

-145 MTAFILDNDDFSN
+145 MTAFIFDNDDFSN

-197 AKDIDVPESVTIE
+197 AKDIDIPESVTIE

-219 NVYSVVTDEMFQ
+219 NAYSVVTDEMFQ

-278 LSAASKTIRNGAKGV
+278 LSAASKTIKNGAKDV
-293 ANGTKQLQS
+293 ASGTNLLKS
-302 GTPALTGGISKLSA
+302 KTPALAGGVSKLA
-316 GSKKVLDGNAALLAG
+316 TGSKQVSDGNAALLAG

-338 APKKADLSDG
+338 APTKADLSDG
-348 SGTLKL
+348 SGTQKL

-375 TEEQKKEIQTAA
+375 TEEQKTKIQTAA
-387 ASSDKVTGAATQLS
+387 ASKVTGAATQLS
-401 SGIGAGVAG
+401 TGIGAGVAG
-410 KLKSTISSD
+410 KLKSTISAD
-419 STKSATASKV
+419 STKSTTASKV

-434 VQKAVKALEAAGY
+434 IQKAVKALEAAGY
-447 TEAQAKA
+447 TEAEAKA

-460 SATLDGAASQISA
+460 STTLDGAASQISA
-473 DTVTSSI
+473 DAVTGSI
-480 SGNVETAV
+480 SGNVESTV

-509 TIAGY
+509 TIEGS

-521 KSATKQLQEGAEEVN
+521 KSATKQLQEGTEEVN
-536 VGLVGKD
+536 VGLAGKD
-543 GKAEGEDNLI
+543 GKGEGEDNLI
-553 GAAKELTAGSSE
+553 GASKELADGSSE

-594 YNGTVT
+594 YNGTVI

-653 AIQKAAQNYN
+653 AIQNAAQNYN

>member
-1 MKGKGITERR
+1 MKGKGITERG
-11 RLTAALTVTLIVA
+11 RLTAALAVTLIVA

-47 SDKVSTTDSSGGN
+47 SNKVSTTDSSGGN
-60 DGKETVYIMQKAD
+60 DGKETVYIMQKAN

-102 VSYTLDGKDIDPAD
+102 VSYTLDGKAISPAD
-116 LAGESGHVKIHITYK
+116 LAGESGHVKIHITYT
-131 NNVKRDS
+131 NNIKRNN

-145 MTAFILDNDDFSN
+145 MTAFIFDNDDFSN

-197 AKDIDVPESVTIE
+197 AKDIDIPESVTIE

-219 NVYSVVTDEMFQ
+219 NAYSVVTDEMFQ

-278 LSAASKTIRNGAKGV
+278 LSAASKTIKNGAKDV
-293 ANGTKQLQS
+293 ASGTNLLKS
-302 GTPALTGGISKLSA
+302 KTPALAGGVSKLAA
-316 GSKKVLDGNAALLAG
+316 GSKQVSDGNAALLAG
-331 LQKMYGT
+331 LKEMHGQVNVLASGASDVSKGANVVSKGIPQVISWITDKLEKIT
-338 APKKADLSDG
+338 ANNDSINKETDEVVDTIITSVNQQMKAAGLNNISITEENYAAQIGSAISKADSGISQYDAAIKKLEADGQSDSDTYKEAVAAKAKLEVEKANLQETKKQLDALTNYH
-348 SGTLKL
+348 SGVKSYTQGDSDVLHEIEKNEDISKL
-354 AAGAKALNSEVQA
+354 EAGAKSVASGADNVSGGVNKVKDALSDDGDLVKGAQSLSQGSKEVY
-367 LNLSKVSL
+367 
-375 TEEQKKEIQTAA
+375 
-387 ASSDKVTGAATQLS
+387 D
-401 SGIGAGVAG
+401 
-410 KLKSTISSD
+410 
-419 STKSATASKV
+419 
-429 LADEN
+429 
-434 VQKAVKALEAAGY
+434 
-447 TEAQAKA
+447 
-454 VFSGVV
+454 GVV
-460 SATLDGAASQISA
+460 
-473 DTVTSSI
+473 
-480 SGNVETAV
+480 
-488 QQVAGAA
+488 
-495 AVSGAQGVVDETNK
+495 
-509 TIAGY
+509 
-514 SGKITAL
+514 
-521 KSATKQLQEGAEEVN
+521 
-536 VGLVGKD
+536 
-543 GKAEGEDNLI
+543 
-553 GAAKELTAGSSE
+553 
-565 VYSGITA
+565 A
-572 LQGGSKE
+572 LQGGSTE

-653 AIQKAAQNYN
+653 AIQKAAQDYN

>member
-1 MKGKGITERR
+1 MKGKGITERG
-11 RLTAALTVTLIVA
+11 RLTAALAVTLIVA

-47 SDKVSTTDSSGGN
+47 SNKVSTTDSSGGN
-60 DGKETVYIMQKAD
+60 DGKETVYIMQKAN

-102 VSYTLDGKDIDPAD
+102 VSYTLDGKAISPAD
-116 LAGESGHVKIHITYK
+116 LAGESGHVKIHITYT
-131 NNVKRDS
+131 NNIKRNN

-145 MTAFILDNDDFSN
+145 MTAFIFDNDDFSN

-197 AKDIDVPESVTIE
+197 AKDIDIPESVTIE

-219 NVYSVVTDEMFQ
+219 NAYSVVTDEMFQ

-278 LSAASKTIRNGAKGV
+278 LSAASKTIKNGAKDV
-293 ANGTKQLQS
+293 ASGTNLLKS
-302 GTPALTGGISKLSA
+302 KTPALAGGVSKLAA
-316 GSKKVLDGNAALLAG
+316 GSKQVSDGNAALLAG
-331 LQKMYGT
+331 LKEMHGQVNVLASGASDVSKGANVVSKGIPQVISEITDKLEKITANNDSINKGT
-338 APKKADLSDG
+338 DEVVDTIITSVNQQMKAAGLNNISITEENYAAQIGSAISKADSGISQYDAAIKKLEADGQSDSDTYKEAVAAKAKLEVEKANLQETKKQLDALTNYH
-348 SGTLKL
+348 SGVKSYTQGVSDVLHGIEKNEDISKL
-354 AAGAKALNSEVQA
+354 EAGAKSVASGADNVSGGVNKVKDALSDDGDLVKGAQSLSQGSKEVY
-367 LNLSKVSL
+367 
-375 TEEQKKEIQTAA
+375 
-387 ASSDKVTGAATQLS
+387 D
-401 SGIGAGVAG
+401 
-410 KLKSTISSD
+410 
-419 STKSATASKV
+419 
-429 LADEN
+429 
-434 VQKAVKALEAAGY
+434 
-447 TEAQAKA
+447 
-454 VFSGVV
+454 GVV
-460 SATLDGAASQISA
+460 
-473 DTVTSSI
+473 
-480 SGNVETAV
+480 
-488 QQVAGAA
+488 
-495 AVSGAQGVVDETNK
+495 
-509 TIAGY
+509 
-514 SGKITAL
+514 
-521 KSATKQLQEGAEEVN
+521 
-536 VGLVGKD
+536 
-543 GKAEGEDNLI
+543 
-553 GAAKELTAGSSE
+553 
-565 VYSGITA
+565 A
-572 LQGGSKE
+572 LQGGSTE

-594 YNGTVT
+594 YNGTVI

-653 AIQKAAQNYN
+653 AIQKAAQDYN

>member
-1 MKGKGITERR
+1 MKGKGITERG
-11 RLTAALTVTLIVA
+11 RLTAALAVTLIVA

-47 SDKVSTTDSSGGN
+47 SNKVSTTDSSGGN
-60 DGKETVYIMQKAD
+60 DGKETVYIMQKAN

-102 VSYTLDGKDIDPAD
+102 VSYTLDGKAISPAD
-116 LAGESGHVKIHITYK
+116 LAGESGHVKIHITYT
-131 NNVKRDS
+131 NNIKRNN

-145 MTAFILDNDDFSN
+145 MTAFIFDNDDFSN

-197 AKDIDVPESVTIE
+197 AKDIDIPESVTIE

-219 NVYSVVTDEMFQ
+219 NAYSVVTDEMFQ

-278 LSAASKTIRNGAKGV
+278 LSAASKTIKNGAKDV
-293 ANGTKQLQS
+293 ASGTNLLKS
-302 GTPALTGGISKLSA
+302 KTPALAGGVSKLAA
-316 GSKKVLDGNAALLAG
+316 GSKQVSDGNAALLAG
-331 LQKMYGT
+331 LKEMHGQVNVLASGASDVSKGANVVSKGIPQVISGITDKLEEIT
-338 APKKADLSDG
+338 ANNDSINKETDEVVDTIITSVNQQMKAAGLNNISITEENYAAQIGSAISKADSGISQYDAAIKKLEADGQSDSDTYKEAVAAKAKLEVEKANLQETKKQLDALTNYH
-348 SGTLKL
+348 SGVKSYTQGDSDVLHEIEKNEDISKL
-354 AAGAKALNSEVQA
+354 EAGAKSVASGADNVSGGVNKVKDALSDDGDLVKGAQSLSQGSKEVY
-367 LNLSKVSL
+367 
-375 TEEQKKEIQTAA
+375 
-387 ASSDKVTGAATQLS
+387 D
-401 SGIGAGVAG
+401 
-410 KLKSTISSD
+410 
-419 STKSATASKV
+419 
-429 LADEN
+429 
-434 VQKAVKALEAAGY
+434 
-447 TEAQAKA
+447 
-454 VFSGVV
+454 GVV
-460 SATLDGAASQISA
+460 
-473 DTVTSSI
+473 
-480 SGNVETAV
+480 
-488 QQVAGAA
+488 
-495 AVSGAQGVVDETNK
+495 
-509 TIAGY
+509 
-514 SGKITAL
+514 
-521 KSATKQLQEGAEEVN
+521 
-536 VGLVGKD
+536 
-543 GKAEGEDNLI
+543 
-553 GAAKELTAGSSE
+553 
-565 VYSGITA
+565 A
-572 LQGGSKE
+572 LQGGSTE

-594 YNGTVT
+594 YNGTVI

-653 AIQKAAQNYN
+653 AIQKAAQDYN

>member
-1 MKGKGITERR
+1 MKGKGITERG
-11 RLTAALTVTLIVA
+11 RLTAALAVTLIVA

-33 FSFGATSEKSGKSS
+33 FSFGATSEKSGKSN

-79 VVSDEGNLKYKG
+79 VVSDEGKLKYKG

-102 VSYTLDGKDIDPAD
+102 VSYTLDGKTISPAD
-116 LAGESGHVKIHITYK
+116 LAGESGHVKIHITYT
-131 NNVKRDS
+131 NNIKRDN

-145 MTAFILDNDDFSN
+145 MTAFIFDNDDFSN

-185 SLSLNLSELDSG
+185 SLSLNLSELDSDT
-197 AKDIDVPESVTIE
+197 KDIDVPESVTIE

-293 ANGTKQLQS
+293 ANGTNLLKS
-302 GTPALTGGISKLSA
+302 KTPALTGVISELSA
-316 GSKKVLDGNAALLAG
+316 GSKQVSDGNAALLAG

-375 TEEQKKEIQTAA
+375 TEEQKTKIQTAA
-387 ASSDKVTGAATQLS
+387 ASKVTGAATQLS

-410 KLKSTISSD
+410 KLKTTISSD
-419 STKSATASKV
+419 SAKSATASKV

-473 DTVTSSI
+473 DAVTGSI
-480 SGNVETAV
+480 SGNVESTV

-521 KSATKQLQEGAEEVN
+521 KSATKQLQEGTEEVN
-536 VGLVGKD
+536 VGLAGKD
-543 GKAEGEDNLI
+543 GRGEGEDNLI
-553 GAAKELTAGSSE
+553 GASKELTAGSSK
-565 VYSGITA
+565 VYNGITA
-572 LQGGSKE
+572 LQGGSTK

>member
-1 MKGKGITERR
+1 MKGKGITERG
-11 RLTAALTVTLIVA
+11 RLTAALAVTLIVA

-47 SDKVSTTDSSGGN
+47 SNKVSTTDSSGGN
-60 DGKETVYIMQKAD
+60 DGKETVYIMQKAN

-102 VSYTLDGKDIDPAD
+102 VSYTLDGKAISPAD
-116 LAGESGHVKIHITYK
+116 LAGESGHVKIHITYT
-131 NNVKRDS
+131 NNIKRNN

-145 MTAFILDNDDFSN
+145 MTAFIFDNDDFSN

-197 AKDIDVPESVTIE
+197 AKDIDIPESVTIE

-219 NVYSVVTDEMFQ
+219 NAYSVVTDEMFQ

-278 LSAASKTIRNGAKGV
+278 LSAASKTIKNGAKDV
-293 ANGTKQLQS
+293 ASGTNLLKS
-302 GTPALTGGISKLSA
+302 KTPALAGGVSKLAA
-316 GSKKVLDGNAALLAG
+316 GSKQVSDGNAALLAG

-338 APKKADLSDG
+338 APTKADLSDG
-348 SGTLKL
+348 SGTQKL

-375 TEEQKKEIQTAA
+375 TEEQKTKIQTAA
-387 ASSDKVTGAATQLS
+387 ASKVTGAATQLS
-401 SGIGAGVAG
+401 TGIGAGVAG
-410 KLKSTISSD
+410 KLKSTISAD
-419 STKSATASKV
+419 SAKSTTVSKV

-434 VQKAVKALEAAGY
+434 IQKAVKALEAEGY
-447 TEAQAKA
+447 TEAEAKA

-460 SATLDGAASQISA
+460 STTLDGAASQISA
-473 DTVTSSI
+473 DAVTGSI
-480 SGNVETAV
+480 SGNVESTV

-495 AVSGAQGVVDETNK
+495 AVSGAQGVVDKTNK
-509 TIAGY
+509 TIEGY

-521 KSATKQLQEGAEEVN
+521 KSATKQLQEGTEEVN
-536 VGLVGKD
+536 VGLAGKD
-543 GKAEGEDNLI
+543 GKGEGEDNLI
-553 GAAKELTAGSSE
+553 GASKELADGSSE
-565 VYSGITA
+565 VYSGITT

-594 YNGTVT
+594 YNGTVI

-653 AIQKAAQNYN
+653 AIQKAAQDYN

>member
-1 MKGKGITERR
+1 MKGKGITERG
-11 RLTAALTVTLIVA
+11 RLTAALAVTLIVA

-47 SDKVSTTDSSGGN
+47 SNKVSTTDSSGGN
-60 DGKETVYIMQKAD
+60 DGKETVYIMQKAN

-102 VSYTLDGKDIDPAD
+102 VSYTLDGKAISPAD
-116 LAGESGHVKIHITYK
+116 LAGESGHVKIHITYT
-131 NNVKRDS
+131 NNIKRNN

-145 MTAFILDNDDFSN
+145 MTAFIFDNDDFSN

-185 SLSLNLSELDSG
+185 SLSLNLSELDSC
-197 AKDIDVPESVTIE
+197 AKDIDIPESVTIE

-219 NVYSVVTDEMFQ
+219 NAYSVVTDEMFQ

-278 LSAASKTIRNGAKGV
+278 LSAASKTIKNGAKDV
-293 ANGTKQLQS
+293 ASGTNLLKS
-302 GTPALTGGISKLSA
+302 KTPALAGGVSKLAA
-316 GSKKVLDGNAALLAG
+316 GSKQVSDGNAALLAG

-338 APKKADLSDG
+338 APTKADLSDG
-348 SGTLKL
+348 SGTQKL

-375 TEEQKKEIQTAA
+375 TEEQKTKIQTAA
-387 ASSDKVTGAATQLS
+387 ASKVTGAATQLS
-401 SGIGAGVAG
+401 TGIGAGVAG
-410 KLKSTISSD
+410 KLKSTISAD
-419 STKSATASKV
+419 SAKSTTVSKV

-434 VQKAVKALEAAGY
+434 IQKAVKALEKAGY
-447 TEAQAKA
+447 TEAEAKA

-460 SATLDGAASQISA
+460 STTLDGAASQISA
-473 DTVTSSI
+473 DAVTGSI
-480 SGNVETAV
+480 SGNVESTV

-495 AVSGAQGVVDETNK
+495 AVSGAQGVVDKTNK
-509 TIAGY
+509 TIEGY

-521 KSATKQLQEGAEEVN
+521 KSATKQLQEGTEEVN
-536 VGLVGKD
+536 VGLAGKD
-543 GKAEGEDNLI
+543 GKGEGEDNLI
-553 GAAKELTAGSSE
+553 GASKELADGSSE

-594 YNGTVT
+594 YNGTVI

-653 AIQKAAQNYN
+653 AIQKAAQDYN

>member
-1 MKGKGITERR
+1 MKGKGITERG
-11 RLTAALTVTLIVA
+11 RLTAALAVTLIVA

-47 SDKVSTTDSSGGN
+47 SNRVSTTDSSGGN
-60 DGKETVYIMQKAD
+60 DGKETVYIMQKAN

-102 VSYTLDGKDIDPAD
+102 VSYTLDGKAISPAD
-116 LAGESGHVKIHITYK
+116 LAGESGHVKIHITYT
-131 NNVKRDS
+131 NNIKRNN

-145 MTAFILDNDDFSN
+145 MTAFIFDNDDFSN

-197 AKDIDVPESVTIE
+197 AKDIDIPESVTIE

-219 NVYSVVTDEMFQ
+219 NAYSVVTDEMFQ

-278 LSAASKTIRNGAKGV
+278 LSAASKTIKNGAKDV
-293 ANGTKQLQS
+293 ASGTNLLKS
-302 GTPALTGGISKLSA
+302 KTPALAGGVSKLAA
-316 GSKKVLDGNAALLAG
+316 GSKQVSDGNAALLAG

-338 APKKADLSDG
+338 APTKADLSDG
-348 SGTLKL
+348 SGTQKL

-375 TEEQKKEIQTAA
+375 TEEQKTKIQTAA
-387 ASSDKVTGAATQLS
+387 ASKVTGAATQLS
-401 SGIGAGVAG
+401 TGIGAGVAG
-410 KLKSTISSD
+410 KLKSTISAD
-419 STKSATASKV
+419 STKSTTASKV

-434 VQKAVKALEAAGY
+434 IQKAVKALEAAGY
-447 TEAQAKA
+447 TEAEAKA

-460 SATLDGAASQISA
+460 STTLDGAASQISA
-473 DTVTSSI
+473 DAVTGSI
-480 SGNVETAV
+480 SGNVESTV

-509 TIAGY
+509 TIEGY

-521 KSATKQLQEGAEEVN
+521 KSATKQLQEGTEEVN
-536 VGLVGKD
+536 VGLAGKD
-543 GKAEGEDNLI
+543 GKGEGEDNLI
-553 GAAKELTAGSSE
+553 GASKELADGSSE

-594 YNGTVT
+594 YNGTVI

-653 AIQKAAQNYN
+653 AIQNAAQNYN

>member
-1 MKGKGITERR
+1 MKGKGITERG
-11 RLTAALTVTLIVA
+11 RLTAALAVTLIVA

-47 SDKVSTTDSSGGN
+47 SNKVSTTDSSGGN
-60 DGKETVYIMQKAD
+60 DGKETVYIMQKAN

-102 VSYTLDGKDIDPAD
+102 VSYTLDGKAISPAD
-116 LAGESGHVKIHITYK
+116 LAGESGHVKIHITYT
-131 NNVKRDS
+131 NNIKRNN
-138 VYVPFAV
+138 VYVPLAV
-145 MTAFILDNDDFSN
+145 MTAFIFDNDDFSN

-197 AKDIDVPESVTIE
+197 AKDIDIPESVTIE

-219 NVYSVVTDEMFQ
+219 NAYSVVTDEMFQ

-278 LSAASKTIRNGAKGV
+278 LSAASKTIKNGAKDV
-293 ANGTKQLQS
+293 ASGTNLLKS
-302 GTPALTGGISKLSA
+302 KTPALAGGVSKLAA
-316 GSKKVLDGNAALLAG
+316 GSKQVSDGNAALLAG
-331 LQKMYGT
+331 LKEMHGQVNVLASGASDVSKGANVVSKGIPQVISGITDKLEKITANNDSINKGT
-338 APKKADLSDG
+338 DEVVDTIITSVNQQMKAAGLNNISITEENYAAQIGSAISKADSGISQYDAAIKKLEADGQSDSDTYKEAVAAKAKLEVEKANLQETKKQLDALTNYH
-348 SGTLKL
+348 SGVKSYTQGVSDVLHGIEKNKDISKL
-354 AAGAKALNSEVQA
+354 EAGAKSVASGADNVSGGVNKVKDALSDDGDLVKGAQSLSQGSKEVY
-367 LNLSKVSL
+367 
-375 TEEQKKEIQTAA
+375 
-387 ASSDKVTGAATQLS
+387 D
-401 SGIGAGVAG
+401 
-410 KLKSTISSD
+410 
-419 STKSATASKV
+419 
-429 LADEN
+429 
-434 VQKAVKALEAAGY
+434 
-447 TEAQAKA
+447 
-454 VFSGVV
+454 GVV
-460 SATLDGAASQISA
+460 
-473 DTVTSSI
+473 
-480 SGNVETAV
+480 
-488 QQVAGAA
+488 
-495 AVSGAQGVVDETNK
+495 
-509 TIAGY
+509 
-514 SGKITAL
+514 
-521 KSATKQLQEGAEEVN
+521 
-536 VGLVGKD
+536 
-543 GKAEGEDNLI
+543 
-553 GAAKELTAGSSE
+553 
-565 VYSGITA
+565 A
-572 LQGGSKE
+572 LQGGSTE

-653 AIQKAAQNYN
+653 AIQKAAQDYN

>member
-1 MKGKGITERR
+1 MKGKGITERG
-11 RLTAALTVTLIVA
+11 RLTAALAVTLIVA

-47 SDKVSTTDSSGGN
+47 SNKVSTTDSSGGN
-60 DGKETVYIMQKAD
+60 DGKETVYIMQKAN

-102 VSYTLDGKDIDPAD
+102 VSYTLDGKAISPAD
-116 LAGESGHVKIHITYK
+116 LAGESGHVKIHITYT
-131 NNVKRDS
+131 NNIKRNN

-145 MTAFILDNDDFSN
+145 MTAFIFDNDDFSN

-197 AKDIDVPESVTIE
+197 AKDIDIPESVTIE

-219 NVYSVVTDEMFQ
+219 NAYSVVTDEMFQ

-278 LSAASKTIRNGAKGV
+278 LSAASKTIKNGAKDV
-293 ANGTKQLQS
+293 ASGTNLLKS
-302 GTPALTGGISKLSA
+302 KTPALTGGISKLAA
-316 GSKKVLDGNAALLAG
+316 GSKQVSDGNAALLAG

-338 APKKADLSDG
+338 APTKADLSDG
-348 SGTLKL
+348 SGTQKL

-375 TEEQKKEIQTAA
+375 TEEQKTKIQTAA
-387 ASSDKVTGAATQLS
+387 ASKVTGAATQLS
-401 SGIGAGVAG
+401 TGIGAGVAG
-410 KLKSTISSD
+410 KLKSTISAD
-419 STKSATASKV
+419 SAKSTTASKV

-434 VQKAVKALEAAGY
+434 IQKAVKALEAEGY
-447 TEAQAKA
+447 TEAEAKA

-460 SATLDGAASQISA
+460 STTLDGAASQISA
-473 DTVTSSI
+473 DAVTGSI
-480 SGNVETAV
+480 SGNVESTV

-509 TIAGY
+509 TIEGY

-521 KSATKQLQEGAEEVN
+521 KSATKQLQEGTEEVN
-536 VGLVGKD
+536 VGLAGKD
-543 GKAEGEDNLI
+543 GKGEGEDNLI
-553 GAAKELTAGSSE
+553 GASKELADGSSE

-594 YNGTVT
+594 YNGTVI

-653 AIQKAAQNYN
+653 AIQKAAQDYN

>member
-1 MKGKGITERR
+1 MKGKGITERG
-11 RLTAALTVTLIVA
+11 RLTAALAVTLIVA

-47 SDKVSTTDSSGGN
+47 SNKVSTTDSSGGN
-60 DGKETVYIMQKAD
+60 DGKETVYIMQKAN

-102 VSYTLDGKDIDPAD
+102 VSYTLDGKAISPAD
-116 LAGESGHVKIHITYK
+116 LAGESGHVKIHITYT
-131 NNVKRDS
+131 NNIKRNN

-145 MTAFILDNDDFSN
+145 MTAFIFDNDDFSN

-197 AKDIDVPESVTIE
+197 AKDIDIPESVTIE

-219 NVYSVVTDEMFQ
+219 NAYSVVTDEMFQ

-278 LSAASKTIRNGAKGV
+278 LSAASKTIKNGAKDV
-293 ANGTKQLQS
+293 ASGTNLLKS
-302 GTPALTGGISKLSA
+302 KTPALAGGVSKLAA
-316 GSKKVLDGNAALLAG
+316 GSKQVSDGNAALLAG

-338 APKKADLSDG
+338 APTKADLSDG
-348 SGTLKL
+348 SGTQKL

-375 TEEQKKEIQTAA
+375 TEEQKTKIQTAA
-387 ASSDKVTGAATQLS
+387 ASKVTGAATQLS
-401 SGIGAGVAG
+401 TGIGAGVAG
-410 KLKSTISSD
+410 KLKSTISAD
-419 STKSATASKV
+419 SAKSTTVSKV

-434 VQKAVKALEAAGY
+434 IQKAVKALEAAGY
-447 TEAQAKA
+447 TEAEAKA

-460 SATLDGAASQISA
+460 STTLDGAASQISA
-473 DTVTSSI
+473 DAVTGSI
-480 SGNVETAV
+480 SGNVESTV

-509 TIAGY
+509 TIEGY

-521 KSATKQLQEGAEEVN
+521 KSATKQLQEGTEEVN
-536 VGLVGKD
+536 VGLAGKD
-543 GKAEGEDNLI
+543 GKGEGEDNLI
-553 GAAKELTAGSSE
+553 GASKELADGSSE

-594 YNGTVT
+594 YNGTVI

-605 AELAS
+605 AELSS

-653 AIQKAAQNYN
+653 AIQKAAQDYN

>member
-1 MKGKGITERR
+1 MKGKGITERG
-11 RLTAALTVTLIVA
+11 RLTAAVAVTLIVA

-47 SDKVSTTDSSGGN
+47 SNKVSTTDSSGGN
-60 DGKETVYIMQKAD
+60 DGKETVYIMQKAN

-102 VSYTLDGKDIDPAD
+102 VSYTLDGKAISPAD
-116 LAGESGHVKIHITYK
+116 LAGESGHVKIHITYT
-131 NNVKRDS
+131 NNIKRNN

-145 MTAFILDNDDFSN
+145 MTAFIFDNDDFSN

-197 AKDIDVPESVTIE
+197 AKDIDIPESVTIE

-219 NVYSVVTDEMFQ
+219 NAYSVVTDEMFQ

-278 LSAASKTIRNGAKGV
+278 LSAASKTIKNGAKDV
-293 ANGTKQLQS
+293 ASGTNLLKS
-302 GTPALTGGISKLSA
+302 KTPALAGGVSKLAA
-316 GSKKVLDGNAALLAG
+316 GSKQVSDGNAALLAG

-338 APKKADLSDG
+338 APTKADLSDG
-348 SGTLKL
+348 SGTQKL

-375 TEEQKKEIQTAA
+375 TEEQKTKIQTAA
-387 ASSDKVTGAATQLS
+387 ASKVTGAATQLS
-401 SGIGAGVAG
+401 TGIGAGVAG
-410 KLKSTISSD
+410 KLKSTISAD
-419 STKSATASKV
+419 SAKSTTVSKV

-434 VQKAVKALEAAGY
+434 IQKAVKALEAAGY
-447 TEAQAKA
+447 TEAEAKA

-460 SATLDGAASQISA
+460 STTLDGAASQISA
-473 DTVTSSI
+473 DAVTGSI
-480 SGNVETAV
+480 SGNVESTV

-509 TIAGY
+509 TIEGY

-521 KSATKQLQEGAEEVN
+521 KSATKQLQEGTEEVN
-536 VGLVGKD
+536 VGLAGKD
-543 GKAEGEDNLI
+543 GKGEGEDNLI
-553 GAAKELTAGSSE
+553 GASKELADGSSE

-594 YNGTVT
+594 YNGTVI

-653 AIQKAAQNYN
+653 AIQNAAQNYN

>member
-1 MKGKGITERR
+1 MKGKGITERG
-11 RLTAALTVTLIVA
+11 RLTAALAVTLIVA

-47 SDKVSTTDSSGGN
+47 SNKVSTTDSSGGN
-60 DGKETVYIMQKAD
+60 DGKETVYIMQKAN

-102 VSYTLDGKDIDPAD
+102 VSYTLDGKAISPAD
-116 LAGESGHVKIHITYK
+116 LAGESGHVKIHITYT
-131 NNVKRDS
+131 NNIKRNN

-145 MTAFILDNDDFSN
+145 MTAFIFDNDDFSN

-197 AKDIDVPESVTIE
+197 AKDIDIPESVTIE

-219 NVYSVVTDEMFQ
+219 NAYSVVTDEMFQ

-278 LSAASKTIRNGAKGV
+278 LSAASKTIKNGAKDV
-293 ANGTKQLQS
+293 ASGTNLIKS
-302 GTPALTGGISKLSA
+302 KTPALAGGVSKLAA
-316 GSKKVLDGNAALLAG
+316 GSKQVSDGNAALLAG
-331 LQKMYGT
+331 LKEMHGQVNVLASGASDVSKGANDVSKGIPQVISGITDKLEEITANNDSINKGT
-338 APKKADLSDG
+338 DEVVDTIITSVNQQMKAAGLNNISITEENYAAQIGSAISKADSGISQYDAAIKKLEADGQSDSDTYKEAVAAKAKLEVEKANLQETKKQLDALTNYH
-348 SGTLKL
+348 SGVKSYTQGVSDVLDGIEKSEDISEL
-354 AAGAKALNSEVQA
+354 EAGAKSVASGADSVSGGVNKVKDALSDDGDLVKGAQSLSQGSKEVY
-367 LNLSKVSL
+367 
-375 TEEQKKEIQTAA
+375 
-387 ASSDKVTGAATQLS
+387 D
-401 SGIGAGVAG
+401 
-410 KLKSTISSD
+410 
-419 STKSATASKV
+419 
-429 LADEN
+429 
-434 VQKAVKALEAAGY
+434 
-447 TEAQAKA
+447 
-454 VFSGVV
+454 GVV
-460 SATLDGAASQISA
+460 
-473 DTVTSSI
+473 
-480 SGNVETAV
+480 
-488 QQVAGAA
+488 
-495 AVSGAQGVVDETNK
+495 
-509 TIAGY
+509 
-514 SGKITAL
+514 
-521 KSATKQLQEGAEEVN
+521 
-536 VGLVGKD
+536 
-543 GKAEGEDNLI
+543 
-553 GAAKELTAGSSE
+553 
-565 VYSGITA
+565 A
-572 LQGGSKE
+572 LQGGSTE

-594 YNGTVT
+594 YNGTVI

-653 AIQKAAQNYN
+653 AIQKAAQDYN

>member
-1 MKGKGITERR
+1 MKGKGITERG
-11 RLTAALTVTLIVA
+11 RLTAALAVTLIVA

-47 SDKVSTTDSSGGN
+47 SNKVSTTDSSGGN
-60 DGKETVYIMQKAD
+60 DGKETVYIMQKAN

-102 VSYTLDGKDIDPAD
+102 VSYTLDGKAISPAD
-116 LAGESGHVKIHITYK
+116 LAGESGHVKIHITYT
-131 NNVKRDS
+131 NNIKRNN

-145 MTAFILDNDDFSN
+145 MTAFIFDNDDFSN

-197 AKDIDVPESVTIE
+197 AKDIDIPESVTIE

-219 NVYSVVTDEMFQ
+219 NAYSVVTDEMFQ

-278 LSAASKTIRNGAKGV
+278 LSAASKTIKNGAKDV
-293 ANGTKQLQS
+293 ASGTNLLKS
-302 GTPALTGGISKLSA
+302 KTPALAGGVSKLAA
-316 GSKKVLDGNAALLAG
+316 GSKQVSDGNAALLAG
-331 LQKMYGT
+331 LKEMHGQVNVLASGASDVSKGANVVSKGIPQVISEITDKLEKITANNDSINKGT
-338 APKKADLSDG
+338 DEVVDTIITSVNQQMKAAGLNNISITEENYAAQIGSAISKADSGISQYDAAIKKLEADGQSDSDTYKEAVAAKAKLEVEKANLQETKKQLDALTNYH
-348 SGTLKL
+348 SGVKSYTQGVSDVLHRIEKNEDISKL
-354 AAGAKALNSEVQA
+354 EAGAKSVASGADNVSGGVNKVKDALSDDGDLVKGAQSLSQGSKEVY
-367 LNLSKVSL
+367 
-375 TEEQKKEIQTAA
+375 
-387 ASSDKVTGAATQLS
+387 D
-401 SGIGAGVAG
+401 
-410 KLKSTISSD
+410 
-419 STKSATASKV
+419 
-429 LADEN
+429 
-434 VQKAVKALEAAGY
+434 
-447 TEAQAKA
+447 
-454 VFSGVV
+454 GVV
-460 SATLDGAASQISA
+460 
-473 DTVTSSI
+473 
-480 SGNVETAV
+480 
-488 QQVAGAA
+488 
-495 AVSGAQGVVDETNK
+495 
-509 TIAGY
+509 
-514 SGKITAL
+514 
-521 KSATKQLQEGAEEVN
+521 
-536 VGLVGKD
+536 
-543 GKAEGEDNLI
+543 
-553 GAAKELTAGSSE
+553 
-565 VYSGITA
+565 A
-572 LQGGSKE
+572 LQGGSTE

-653 AIQKAAQNYN
+653 AIQKAAQDYN

>member
-1 MKGKGITERR
+1 MKGKGITERG
-11 RLTAALTVTLIVA
+11 RLTAALAVTLIVA

-47 SDKVSTTDSSGGN
+47 SNKVSTTDSSGGN
-60 DGKETVYIMQKAD
+60 DGKETVYIMQKAN

-102 VSYTLDGKDIDPAD
+102 VSYTLDGKAISPAD
-116 LAGESGHVKIHITYK
+116 LAGESGHVKIHITYT
-131 NNVKRDS
+131 NNIKRNN

-145 MTAFILDNDDFSN
+145 MTAFIFDNDDFSN

-197 AKDIDVPESVTIE
+197 AKDIDIPESVTIE

-219 NVYSVVTDEMFQ
+219 NAYSVVTDEMFQ

-278 LSAASKTIRNGAKGV
+278 LSAASKTIKNGAKDV
-293 ANGTKQLQS
+293 ASGTNLLKS
-302 GTPALTGGISKLSA
+302 KTPALAGGVSKLAA
-316 GSKKVLDGNAALLAG
+316 GSKQVSDGNAALLAG
-331 LQKMYGT
+331 LKEMHGQVNVLASGASDVSKGANVVSKGIPQVISWITDKLEKIT
-338 APKKADLSDG
+338 ANNDSINKETDEVVDTIITSVNQQMKAAGLNNISITEENYAAQIGSAISKADSGISQYDAAIKKLEADGQSDSDTYKEAVAAKAKLEVEKANLQETKKQLDALTNYH
-348 SGTLKL
+348 SGVKSYTQGDSDVLHEIEKNEDISKL
-354 AAGAKALNSEVQA
+354 EAGAKSVASGADNVSGGVNKVKDALSDDGDLVKGAQSLSQGSKEVY
-367 LNLSKVSL
+367 
-375 TEEQKKEIQTAA
+375 
-387 ASSDKVTGAATQLS
+387 D
-401 SGIGAGVAG
+401 
-410 KLKSTISSD
+410 
-419 STKSATASKV
+419 
-429 LADEN
+429 
-434 VQKAVKALEAAGY
+434 
-447 TEAQAKA
+447 
-454 VFSGVV
+454 GVV
-460 SATLDGAASQISA
+460 
-473 DTVTSSI
+473 
-480 SGNVETAV
+480 
-488 QQVAGAA
+488 
-495 AVSGAQGVVDETNK
+495 
-509 TIAGY
+509 
-514 SGKITAL
+514 
-521 KSATKQLQEGAEEVN
+521 
-536 VGLVGKD
+536 
-543 GKAEGEDNLI
+543 
-553 GAAKELTAGSSE
+553 
-565 VYSGITA
+565 A
-572 LQGGSKE
+572 LQGGSTE

>member
-1 MKGKGITERR
+1 MKGKGITERG
-11 RLTAALTVTLIVA
+11 RLTAALAVTLIVA

-47 SDKVSTTDSSGGN
+47 SNKVSTTDSSGGN
-60 DGKETVYIMQKAD
+60 DGKETVYIMQKAN

-102 VSYTLDGKDIDPAD
+102 VSYTLDGKAISPAD
-116 LAGESGHVKIHITYK
+116 LAGESGHVKIHITYT
-131 NNVKRDS
+131 NNIKRNN

-145 MTAFILDNDDFSN
+145 MTAFIFDNDDFSN

-197 AKDIDVPESVTIE
+197 AKDIDIPESVTIE

-219 NVYSVVTDEMFQ
+219 NAYSVVTDEMFQ

-278 LSAASKTIRNGAKGV
+278 LSAASKTIKNGAKDV
-293 ANGTKQLQS
+293 ASGTNLLKS
-302 GTPALTGGISKLSA
+302 KTPALTGGISKLAA
-316 GSKKVLDGNAALLAG
+316 GSKQVSDGNAALLAG

-338 APKKADLSDG
+338 APTKADLSDG
-348 SGTLKL
+348 SGTQKL

-375 TEEQKKEIQTAA
+375 TEEQKTKIQTAA
-387 ASSDKVTGAATQLS
+387 ASKVTGAATQLS
-401 SGIGAGVAG
+401 TGIGAGVAG
-410 KLKSTISSD
+410 KLKSTISAD
-419 STKSATASKV
+419 SAKSTTVSKV

-434 VQKAVKALEAAGY
+434 IQKAVKALEAEGY
-447 TEAQAKA
+447 TEAEAKA

-460 SATLDGAASQISA
+460 STTLDGAASQISA
-473 DTVTSSI
+473 DAVTGSI
-480 SGNVETAV
+480 SGNVESTV

-509 TIAGY
+509 TIEGY

-521 KSATKQLQEGAEEVN
+521 KSATKQLQEGTEEVN
-536 VGLVGKD
+536 VGLAGKD
-543 GKAEGEDNLI
+543 GKGEGEDNLI
-553 GAAKELTAGSSE
+553 GASKELADGSSE

-594 YNGTVT
+594 YNGTVI

-653 AIQKAAQNYN
+653 AIQKAAQDYN

>member
-1 MKGKGITERR
+1 MKGKGITERG
-11 RLTAALTVTLIVA
+11 RLTAALAVTLIVA

-33 FSFGATSEKSGKSS
+33 FSFGATSEKSDKSS
-47 SDKVSTTDSSGGN
+47 SNKVSTTDSSGGN
-60 DGKETVYIMQKAD
+60 DGKETVYIMQKAN

-102 VSYTLDGKDIDPAD
+102 VSYTLDGKAISPAD
-116 LAGESGHVKIHITYK
+116 LAGESGHVKIHITYT
-131 NNVKRDS
+131 NNIKRNN

-145 MTAFILDNDDFSN
+145 MTAFIFDNDDFSN

-197 AKDIDVPESVTIE
+197 AKDIDIPESVTIE

-219 NVYSVVTDEMFQ
+219 NAYSVVTDEMFQ

-251 KSAAKK
+251 KNAAKK

-278 LSAASKTIRNGAKGV
+278 LSAASKTIKN
-293 ANGTKQLQS
+293 
-302 GTPALTGGISKLSA
+302 
-316 GSKKVLDGNAALLAG
+316 
-331 LQKMYGT
+331 
-338 APKKADLSDG
+338 
-348 SGTLKL
+348 
-354 AAGAKALNSEVQA
+354 GAKALNSEVQA

-375 TEEQKKEIQTAA
+375 TEEQKTKIQTDA
-387 ASSDKVTGAATQLS
+387 ASKVTGTATQLS
-401 SGIGAGVAG
+401 TGIGAGVAG
-410 KLKSTISSD
+410 KLKSTISAD
-419 STKSATASKV
+419 STKSETASKV
-429 LADEN
+429 LADEDI
-434 VQKAVKALEAAGY
+434 QKAVKALEAAGY
-447 TEAQAKA
+447 TEAEAKA

-460 SATLDGAASQISA
+460 SKTLDGAASKISA
-473 DTVTSSI
+473 DAVTGSI
-480 SGNVETAV
+480 SGKVESTV

-509 TIAGY
+509 TIEGY

-521 KSATKQLQEGAEEVN
+521 KSATKQLQEG
-536 VGLVGKD
+536 
-543 GKAEGEDNLI
+543 
-553 GAAKELTAGSSE
+553 
-565 VYSGITA
+565 
-572 LQGGSKE
+572 
-579 LVSGVNKLASGSMQL
+579 
-594 YNGTVT
+594 TVI

-653 AIQKAAQNYN
+653 AIQNAAQNYN

>member
-1 MKGKGITERR
+1 MKGKGITERG
-11 RLTAALTVTLIVA
+11 RLTAALAVTLIVA

-47 SDKVSTTDSSGGN
+47 SNKVSTTDSSGGN
-60 DGKETVYIMQKAD
+60 DGKETVYIMQKAN

-102 VSYTLDGKDIDPAD
+102 VSYTLDGKAISPAD
-116 LAGESGHVKIHITYK
+116 LAGESGHVKIHITYT
-131 NNVKRDS
+131 NNIKRNN

-145 MTAFILDNDDFSN
+145 MTAFIFDNDDFSN

-197 AKDIDVPESVTIE
+197 AKDIDIPESVTIE

-219 NVYSVVTDEMFQ
+219 NAYSVVTDEMFQ

-278 LSAASKTIRNGAKGV
+278 LSAASKTIKNGAKDV
-293 ANGTKQLQS
+293 ASGTNLLKS
-302 GTPALTGGISKLSA
+302 KTPALAGGVSKLAA
-316 GSKKVLDGNAALLAG
+316 GSKQVSDGNAALLAG
-331 LQKMYGT
+331 LKEMHGQVNVLASGASDVSKGANDVSKGIPQVISWITDNLEEITANNDSINKGT
-338 APKKADLSDG
+338 DEVVDTIITSVNQQMKAAGLNNISITEKNYAAQIGSAISKAD
-348 SGTLKL
+348 
-354 AAGAKALNSEVQA
+354 
-367 LNLSKVSL
+367 
-375 TEEQKKEIQTAA
+375 
-387 ASSDKVTGAATQLS
+387 
-401 SGIGAGVAG
+401 SGISQYDAAI
-410 KLKSTISSD
+410 K
-419 STKSATASKV
+419 
-429 LADEN
+429 N
-434 VQKAVKALEAAGY
+434 LEAAGQSDSDTY
-447 TEAQAKA
+447 KEAVAAKA
-454 VFSGVV
+454 KLEVEKANLQGTKKQLDALTNYHSGVKSYTQGV
-460 SATLDGAASQISA
+460 SGVLHGIEKREDIS
-473 DTVTSSI
+473 
-480 SGNVETAV
+480 ELE
-488 QQVAGAA
+488 AGAKSVA
-495 AVSGAQGVVDETNK
+495 SGADSVSGGVNKVKDALSDDGDLVKGAQSLSQGSKEVYDGVV
-509 TIAGY
+509 
-514 SGKITAL
+514 
-521 KSATKQLQEGAEEVN
+521 
-536 VGLVGKD
+536 
-543 GKAEGEDNLI
+543 
-553 GAAKELTAGSSE
+553 
-565 VYSGITA
+565 A
-572 LQGGSKE
+572 LQGGSTE

-653 AIQKAAQNYN
+653 AIQKAAQDYN

>member
-1 MKGKGITERR
+1 MKGKGITERG
-11 RLTAALTVTLIVA
+11 RLTAALAVTLIVA

-47 SDKVSTTDSSGGN
+47 SNKVSTTDSSGGN
-60 DGKETVYIMQKAD
+60 DGKETVYIMQKAN

-102 VSYTLDGKDIDPAD
+102 VSYTLDGKAISPAD
-116 LAGESGHVKIHITYK
+116 LAGESGHVKIHITYT
-131 NNVKRDS
+131 NNIKRNN

-145 MTAFILDNDDFSN
+145 MTAFIFDNDDFSN

-197 AKDIDVPESVTIE
+197 AKDIDIPESVTIE

-219 NVYSVVTDEMFQ
+219 NAYSVVTDEMFQ

-278 LSAASKTIRNGAKGV
+278 LSAASKTIKNGAKDV
-293 ANGTKQLQS
+293 ASGTNLLKS
-302 GTPALTGGISKLSA
+302 KTPALAGGVSKLAA
-316 GSKKVLDGNAALLAG
+316 GSKQVSDGNAALLAG

-338 APKKADLSDG
+338 APTKADLSDG
-348 SGTLKL
+348 SGTQKL

-375 TEEQKKEIQTAA
+375 TEEQKTKIQTAA
-387 ASSDKVTGAATQLS
+387 ASKVTGAATQLS
-401 SGIGAGVAG
+401 TGIGAGVAG
-410 KLKSTISSD
+410 KLKSTISAD
-419 STKSATASKV
+419 SAKSTTVSKV

-434 VQKAVKALEAAGY
+434 IQKAVKALEAEGY
-447 TEAQAKA
+447 TEAEAKA

-460 SATLDGAASQISA
+460 STTLDGAASQISA
-473 DTVTSSI
+473 DAVTGSI
-480 SGNVETAV
+480 SGNVESTV

-509 TIAGY
+509 TIEGY

-521 KSATKQLQEGAEEVN
+521 KSATKQLQEGTEEVN
-536 VGLVGKD
+536 VGLAGKD
-543 GKAEGEDNLI
+543 GKGEGEDNLI
-553 GAAKELTAGSSE
+553 GASKELADGSSE

-594 YNGTVT
+594 YNGTVI

-653 AIQKAAQNYN
+653 AIQKAAQDYN